1 MNNSDTEVQQP
12 NGQESAQKASAGE
25 SRKSGSTATR
35 EAMASPEAFRLS
47 EAALEEREKGFT
59 RPRKAQGPSL
69 EGDTPR
75 TALAEDDETPPPDA
89 PSAAESEPPKHT
101 N

>member
-1 MNNSDTEVQQP
+1 MNNSDSEVQQP
-12 NGQESAQKASAGE
+12 NGQETAQQASAGE

-47 EAALEEREKGFT
+47 EEALEERDKGFT
-59 RPRKAQGPSL
+59 RPRKPQGPPL

-75 TALAEDDETPPPDA
+75 TARAEDDETPPPDS
-89 PSAAESEPPKHT
+89 PSTGESEPPKQT
-101 N
+101 Y